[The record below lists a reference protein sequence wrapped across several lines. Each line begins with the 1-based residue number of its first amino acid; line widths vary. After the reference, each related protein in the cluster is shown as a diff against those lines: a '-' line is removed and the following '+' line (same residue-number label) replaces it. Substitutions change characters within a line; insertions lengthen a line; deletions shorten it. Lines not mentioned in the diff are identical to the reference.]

1 VTSGEMTYE
10 TKTWRHRLAHW
21 LCLVWVEVV
30 EVDGDGWIT
39 RACATCGKRYR
50 PALPCWPL

>member
-1 VTSGEMTYE
+1 MTSGEMTYE

-21 LCLVWVEVV
+21 LCLVWVEIV

-50 PALPCWPL
+50 PAPPCWPL